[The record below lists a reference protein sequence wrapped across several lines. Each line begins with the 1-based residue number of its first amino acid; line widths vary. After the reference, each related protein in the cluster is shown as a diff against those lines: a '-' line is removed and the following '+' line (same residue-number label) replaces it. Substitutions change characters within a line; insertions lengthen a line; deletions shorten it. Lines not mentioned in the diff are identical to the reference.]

1 MTKAPGTSATVVLDG
16 LTCGSCVRRAESAIA
31 NVAGIAKASVSLASK
46 RADLELA
53 HGADRAAVLAAV
65 GRAAA
70 EAGYPVASRTI
81 EIGIDGMTC
90 ASCAG
95 RVERA
100 IGAVPGVRRAAVN
113 LATKRATI
121 EAAGFVEPQTIAD
134 AVEQAGYQP
143 HALDADGEAQP
154 QDEVGPLKRDLVVAA
169 ILTLPVVI
177 LGMGGDLV
185 PALAAVAETPLA
197 RIAAFVLT
205 TLVLVGPGLRF
216 YRHGLPAL
224 ARLAPD
230 MNSLV
235 VLGATAAWGYST
247 VATFAPRWLP
257 EGTADVYFEAAAVIV
272 TLILLG
278 RLLEARA
285 RGRAGAA
292 IERLIGLRAKTARV
306 ERDGSFVDV
315 PLEDVRV
322 GDLVQVRPGET
333 VPVDGH
339 VADGTSLV
347 DESMLTGE
355 PTPVRKAPGATVTG
369 ATLNTTGSFTFRAE
383 KVGRETMLAAII
395 RMVEEA
401 QGAKLPIQALVDRVT
416 QWFVPAVMAAA
427 AATFLAW
434 MVFGPQPALGHA
446 IVEAVAVLIIAC
458 PCAMGLATPV
468 SIMVGTGR
476 AAELGVLFRK
486 GDALQRLRDARTVA
500 FDKTGTLTEGH
511 PRLTDLEPAAG
522 FARDEILRMVTAV
535 ESASEHPIAAALVAA
550 AKAAGLSI
558 PAATGFDARPG
569 LGVAAEVEGHAVLV
583 GAARLME
590 AEGLDVS
597 GFAESARR
605 LANDARTPLFAAID
619 GRLAALL
626 AIADPIRPTTA
637 AAIAALHDLGLRVA
651 MVTGDSTRTAEA
663 VARTLCI
670 DTVKAEVLPA
680 GKVAAIEALG
690 EDVAFVGDGIND
702 APALAAADVG
712 LAVGTGTDVAVQSA
726 DVVLMSGDLTGV
738 VTAIA
743 LSRATIRN
751 IRQNLFWAFGY
762 NVVLI
767 PVAAG
772 ALFPVFGLTLSPM
785 LAAGAM
791 ALSSVFV
798 VTNALRLKRFQ
809 PPRSARR
816 PQGSREPSRTVV
828 APAA

>member
-1 MTKAPGTSATVVLDG
+1 MTKAPGTSATVILEG
-16 LTCGSCVRRAESAIA
+16 LTCGSCVRRAETAIA
-31 NVAGIAKASVSLASK
+31 NVAGIDKASVSLATK

-81 EIGIDGMTC
+81 EIGIDKMTC

-100 IGAVPGVRRAAVN
+100 ISAVPGVRRAAVN

-143 HALDADGEAQP
+143 HALEADGEAQP

-486 GDALQRLRDARTVA
+486 GDALQRLRDARIVA

-522 FARDEILRMVTAV
+522 FARDEILRMVAAV

-550 AKAAGLSI
+550 AKAAGLNI

-569 LGVAAEVEGHAVLV
+569 LGVAAEVEGHSVLV

-605 LANDARTPLFAAID
+605 LADDARTPLFAAID

-809 PPRSARR
+809 PPRAARS
-816 PQGSREPSRTVV
+816 PQDLREPSRTVV